1 MAHGPLDGVKVL
13 EYCSFI
19 AGPHCAKM
27 LADLGTE
34 VIKIEKPE
42 GDIARKHGPYLHDE
56 VNPETSGIF
65 LYENTNKKGITL
77 KEDLRAFML
86 LYRFMKSGQILPI
99 PNFALIPLKGLR
111 AKRLSFA
118 AFLPEGNK
126 SGGRVYLTD
135 GKVNR
140 AQWPCYIL

>member
-27 LADLGTE
+27 LADLGAD

-42 GDIARKHGPYLHDE
+42 GDCARRQGPYLHDD

-77 KEDLRAFML
+77 NLDTVTGREIFKKLVKDTDILIEDTKAGTMESLGL
-86 LYRFMKSGQILPI
+86 GYDV
-99 PNFALIPLKGLR
+99 LKGINPGLIMT
-111 AKRLSFA
+111 SITPFGQYG
-118 AFLPEGNK
+118 P
-126 SGGRVYLTD
+126 
-135 GKVNR
+135 
-140 AQWPCYIL
+140 

>member
-27 LADLGTE
+27 LADLGAE

-77 KEDLRAFML
+77 NLKTETGREIFKKLVAETDILLEDTKAGTMESLGL
-86 LYRFMKSGQILPI
+86 NYDELKS
-99 PNFALIPLKGLR
+99 
-111 AKRLSFA
+111 
-118 AFLPEGNK
+118 
-126 SGGRVYLTD
+126 
-135 GKVNR
+135 
-140 AQWPCYIL
+140 